1 MTDEKIIV
9 PYHFKALFMSYNTY
23 RALPL
28 EGLYDLLC
36 ASIKDMLLAL
46 GSNDGNLIEI
56 RTKQKQVEILLEV
69 IEERKKKK
77 VEQA

>member
-1 MTDEKIIV
+1 
-9 PYHFKALFMSYNTY
+9 MSYNTY

-36 ASIKDMLLAL
+36 ASVKDMLSAL
-46 GSNDGNLIEI
+46 ESDDGNLIEF
-56 RTKQKQVEILLEV
+56 KVKKKQVEILVEV

-77 VEQA
+77 VEQV